1 MTDKVINGGKG
12 YRCFGNIPK
21 PSDILILTKQPI
33 KSIVTGEEFPADIL
47 LRVDEPSG
55 EEICS
60 RGLAKRMTIRDLVN
74 LSKTDR
80 RNGLLA
86 ALKGVGAIYE
96 TKN

>member
-12 YRCFGNIPK
+12 YRCFGTLPK
-21 PSDILILTKQPI
+21 PDSILILTKQPI

-55 EEICS
+55 DEICS
-60 RGLAKRMTIRDLVN
+60 KGLAKRMTIRDLVN
-74 LSKTDR
+74 LRKTNW

-86 ALKGVGAIYE
+86 ALKGTGAIYE